1 MVHKVKHNRRPC
13 YVSLE
18 KGNVASKNVWV
29 CVCWCVYVFVCV
41 VLVGFYGNAVE
52 QHATHIFLRG
62 IVVCDV
68 WRWILSSSGVHW
80 STFWDLRHFIVN
92 SILHC
97 NNSGVD
103 VCLVDSNLAC
113 SVVILS
119 AKNTDVENN
128 TYGGNFSVGV
138 GKYLPDV
145 FFNTTDKAGIIQI
158 SRKLLCHV
166 INFWT
171 ELTRKSVRDFF

>member
-1 MVHKVKHNRRPC
+1 M
-13 YVSLE
+13 
-18 KGNVASKNVWV
+18 
-29 CVCWCVYVFVCV
+29 
-41 VLVGFYGNAVE
+41 
-52 QHATHIFLRG
+52 
-62 IVVCDV
+62 
-68 WRWILSSSGVHW
+68 
-80 STFWDLRHFIVN
+80 N

-145 FFNTTDKAGIIQI
+145 FF
-158 SRKLLCHV
+158 
-166 INFWT
+166 
-171 ELTRKSVRDFF
+171 